1 MSEGI
6 DKGCL
11 FLGLALL
18 AVGLVG
24 FVQQDAI
31 IKEMREPG
39 PRSRN
44 FSYLDSPWPMT
55 DSQRESHRIE
65 ENRENKELRRWH
77 NEETFKKQAV
87 FVVSG
92 VVFFAGLGIAVF
104 SLGGS
109 KSRPR

>member
-6 DKGCL
+6 DKGRL

-18 AVGLVG
+18 AIGLVG
-24 FVQQDAI
+24 FVQRDAV

-44 FSYLDSPWPMT
+44 FSYLDSPWPMS
-55 DSQRESHRIE
+55 DSQRESHRKE
-65 ENRENKELRRWH
+65 ENRENEELRRWH
-77 NEETFKKQAV
+77 NKETFKKQAV

-92 VVFFAGLGIAVF
+92 VVFLAGLGIAVF
-104 SLGGS
+104 SLGG
-109 KSRPR
+109 KKPAMR